1 MIKSNLLV
9 NMALVSQNAQF
20 SCIRLTIVIVF
31 KNLMQNE
38 ENHKQNA
45 CFLLA
50 SFTLDDIII
59 NTNFEVTAQNDR
71 FGKLLLLKLLFS

>member
-1 MIKSNLLV
+1 MLKSNLLV
-9 NMALVSQNAQF
+9 NMVLVSQNAQF
-20 SCIRLTIVIVF
+20 SCIRLITIVIVF

-59 NTNFEVTAQNDR
+59 NTNFEASQNDR
-71 FGKLLLLKLLFS
+71 FGK